1 MLICSVVTFAD
12 ASDVEMEESEE
23 ESEEEREN
31 ENDNVVA
38 GTAAKKGVAAEAEG
52 ASMMDKIDAAVVV
65 KDANDDP
72 MVGEYEGEHDLR
84 YCLVSIMRYQ
94 NMPHIYSFCI
104 VD

>member
-52 ASMMDKIDAAVVV
+52 AYMMEIDAAVVV

-72 MVGEYEGEHDLR
+72 MVGEYEGEHDLDTA
-84 YCLVSIMRYQ
+84 LYQ
-94 NMPHIYSFCI
+94 S
-104 VD
+104 